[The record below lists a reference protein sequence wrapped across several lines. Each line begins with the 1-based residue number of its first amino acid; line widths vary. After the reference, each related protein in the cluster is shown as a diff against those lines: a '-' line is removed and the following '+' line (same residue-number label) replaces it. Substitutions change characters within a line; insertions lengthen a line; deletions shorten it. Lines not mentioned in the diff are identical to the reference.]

1 MQRDMRRRVLQII
14 TAGAICGLAVTPA
27 LAQTDKTG
35 PGQAGGTSNSAGQP
49 NSTGEMKSHDS
60 SMKGHDGSMKGHE
73 SSMKS
78 PDGATDTSASSGKRQ
93 MGNQSQI
100 RRVQE
105 ALKTEGHDPGPI
117 DGMMGPKTQEALRQ
131 YQRQENLK
139 ETGRLDQDTMSKLG
153 V

>member
-1 MQRDMRRRVLQII
+1 
-14 TAGAICGLAVTPA
+14 
-27 LAQTDKTG
+27 
-35 PGQAGGTSNSAGQP
+35 
-49 NSTGEMKSHDS
+49 
-60 SMKGHDGSMKGHE
+60 
-73 SSMKS
+73 
-78 PDGATDTSASSGKRQ
+78 

>member
-1 MQRDMRRRVLQII
+1 MQRDMRRRVLEII

-35 PGQAGGTSNSAGQP
+35 RGQTGGTSNGAGQP
-49 NSTGEMKSHDS
+49 NSTGEMKSHEG
-60 SMKGHDGSMKGHE
+60 SMKGHD

-78 PDGATDTSASSGKRQ
+78 PDSA
-93 MGNQSQI
+93 GNQSKI